1 MKSINFTTAEL
12 FALQEMIGESGY
24 REIPDDV
31 KKAVFVSV
39 DRKVYDALS
48 EDDGYGD

>member
-1 MKSINFTTAEL
+1 MKNISFTTAEL

-24 REIPDDV
+24 HAIPDDV

-48 EDDGYGD
+48 EDDGYDD